1 MKKILVVLAAMIVA
15 LSASAENSAKLI
27 QFGGIPGIVKLTPAA
42 IGDTISISVCLSA
55 EYAYDE
61 FHIAVESTSE
71 YIEPVDFLPGS
82 WLTDDVYLTETGE
95 PTTVDPYWESGE
107 GWCRCRILEVGYE
120 PDGTCYGSVKWQ
132 ERQRNEMAILRVVIK
147 EGFTCGKVT
156 LAGYFASGP
165 DARPYVECFNSI
177 EDYES
182 ESYIIVQ
189 PNMGDVN
196 ADGVVNIAD
205 VTALID
211 SLMED

>member
-1 MKKILVVLAAMIVA
+1 MKKLLFIVLALMATMFA
-15 LSASAENSAKLI
+15 TAENSAKLI

-55 EYAYDE
+55 DKAYDE

-71 YIEPVDFLPGS
+71 FVEPIDFLPGS
-82 WLTDDVYLTETGE
+82 WLTDDVVFNEDGD
-95 PTTVDPYWESGE
+95 PTTINPLWESGDL
-107 GWCRCRILEVGYE
+107 WCRCRTNFVGYE
-120 PDGTCYGSVKWQ
+120 NDGTCYGSVKWQ

-147 EGFTCGKVT
+147 EGFQSGKIT

-165 DARPYVECFNSI
+165 DARPYIECFNGI
-177 EDYES
+177 CDYES
-182 ESYIIVQ
+182 ESVIYIQ
-189 PNMGDVN
+189 PEAGDVDGN
-196 ADGVVNIAD
+196 GVVNIAD

>member
-1 MKKILVVLAAMIVA
+1 MKKILLTLALMATM
-15 LSASAENSAKLI
+15 SATAENSAKLI
-27 QFGGIPGIVKLTPAA
+27 QFGGQPGIVKLTPAA

-61 FHIAVESTSE
+61 FHVSVVSTSE
-71 YIEPVDFLPGS
+71 FIEPVDFLPGS
-82 WLTDDVYLTETGE
+82 WLTDDVYLTENGE

-147 EGFTCGKVT
+147 EGFQSGKVT

-165 DARPYVECFNSI
+165 DARPYIECFNGI
-177 EDYES
+177 IDYES
-182 ESYIIVQ
+182 ESVLFIQ
-189 PNMGDVN
+189 PEAGDVDGN
-196 ADGVVNIAD
+196 GVVNIAD

-211 SLMED
+211 KLM

>member
-1 MKKILVVLAAMIVA
+1 MKKILLTLALMATM
-15 LSASAENSAKLI
+15 SATAENSAKLI
-27 QFGGIPGIVKLTPAA
+27 QVGKYPQGIVSITPAS
-42 IGDTISISVCLSA
+42 IGDTIAFAVCLSVDR
-55 EYAYDE
+55 AYDE

-71 YIEPVDFLPGS
+71 HIEPVDFLPGS
-82 WLTDDVYLTETGE
+82 WLTDDVYLTENGE

-107 GWCRCRILEVGYE
+107 CWCRCRILEVGYE

-147 EGFTCGKVT
+147 EGFQSGKINLV
-156 LAGYFASGP
+156 GYFASGP
-165 DARPYVECFNSI
+165 DSREYIDCICGI

-189 PNMGDVN
+189 PDTGDVN
-196 ADGVVNIAD
+196 ADGVVTIAD

-211 SLMED
+211 KLM

>member
-1 MKKILVVLAAMIVA
+1 MKKFLFFVMICAALM
-15 LSASAENSAKLI
+15 ASAENSAKLI
-27 QFGGIPGIVKLTPAA
+27 QVGKYPQGIVSITPAS
-42 IGDTISISVCLSA
+42 IGDTIAFAVCLSVDR
-55 EYAYDE
+55 AYDE

-71 YIEPVDFLPGS
+71 YIEPVDFLAGS
-82 WLTDDVYLTETGE
+82 WLTDDVYLTENGE
-95 PTTVDPYWESGE
+95 PTTVDPYWEAGE

-147 EGFTCGKVT
+147 DGFTSGKIT

-165 DARPYVECFNSI
+165 DARPYIECFNGI

-182 ESYIIVQ
+182 ESVIIVQ
-189 PNMGDVN
+189 PEAGDVN

-211 SLMED
+211 KLM

>member
-1 MKKILVVLAAMIVA
+1 MAVTFFAV
-15 LSASAENSAKLI
+15 AENSAKLI
-27 QFGGIPGIVKLTPAA
+27 QFGGVPGIVKLTPASL
-42 IGDTISISVCLSA
+42 GDTISISVCLSA

-61 FHIAVESTSE
+61 FHVSVESTSE

-95 PTTVDPYWESGE
+95 PTTVDPYWESGD
-107 GWCRCRILEVGYE
+107 GWSRCRILEVGYE

-147 EGFTCGKVT
+147 EGFVSGKIT

-165 DARPYVECFNSI
+165 DARPYIECFNGI
-177 EDYES
+177 CDYES
-182 ESYIIVQ
+182 ESVIYIQ
-189 PNMGDVN
+189 PEAGDVN

-211 SLMED
+211 KLM